1 MNERERIIKFDIL
14 NKKNIIICVLPI
26 HSPPMSMKFRQQIR
40 IEAFLKSRDIHY
52 MTQCLHVIYE
62 TNFRRISPM
71 TQIRHRWGESGVCM
85 IVRNANNRGI
95 TMDNI

>member
-1 MNERERIIKFDIL
+1 
-14 NKKNIIICVLPI
+14 
-26 HSPPMSMKFRQQIR
+26 
-40 IEAFLKSRDIHY
+40 

-85 IVRNANNRGI
+85 IVRIANNRGI